1 MSHHDSAGKTSQLK
15 KKKLSQR
22 LIFAPMTRISD
33 EKKQKKQN
41 GPDSAS
47 TVINESIPF
56 KAQNGSI
63 RFSDEDEEERSF
75 QFDEQD

>member
-1 MSHHDSAGKTSQLK
+1 
-15 KKKLSQR
+15 
-22 LIFAPMTRISD
+22 MTRISD